1 VLAGLARLW
10 LDRAVPPAP
19 PPVTEDTDHLIVC
32 GDDALAYRVVE
43 ELATN
48 YGERVT
54 VLLGS
59 ASRGHGPRIAQLPG
73 VRVIERTDLD
83 SAAFAAAQAHSARAI
98 ALMGRDDLA
107 NFHAGLRAQ
116 DLNPDLRMVMRI
128 FNTGLG
134 ERIRAFFPDCAV
146 LSSSAMAAPSFVA
159 AALGEPAPS
168 HVRLAGRTLYVAR
181 RGQADTRHVLC
192 GLASPGDLAS
202 PGLLPPTP
210 GTADLVLAVA
220 DGTPRNP
227 LTRQRRR
234 PLRAAADVSHLL
246 LRSKIGIVFVGLFAI
261 LVAGFILLA
270 TSGRYSLPNA
280 LYLTA
285 LDAAGAAVTSSRL
298 GAPEKLAQFLLTF
311 DGMAFLPVVT
321 AAVVGA
327 RLTGSLRAKER
338 PLSGHVIVAGLGNVG
353 SRILGQLHDL
363 GVDVVCVDKNE
374 HAAGVRL
381 ARRLGLKVVI
391 GETHREETLRA
402 AGISTSQALVSVTDS
417 DIVNLETAL
426 HARALAPDLRLVLR
440 LSDDDLAERVQ
451 KTVGNTIS
459 RSVPYLAAPAFAAA
473 MLEHQVLRTIPVGR
487 HVLLIA
493 DVEVSAGAELSGQP
507 VRSVHRPGSVRVI
520 AVRPA
525 AASQVD
531 WAPDPGYRIS
541 PQDRIY
547 VLATRTG
554 LSDVLA
560 RSQPGAS

>member
-1 VLAGLARLW
+1 MPL
-10 LDRAVPPAP
+10 VPH
-19 PPVTEDTDHLIVC
+19 PVTEDTDHLIVC
-32 GDDALAYRVVE
+32 GDDALAYRMVE

-54 VLLGS
+54 VLLTS
-59 ASRGHGPRIAQLPG
+59 VSRGHGPRIAQLPG
-73 VRVIERTDLD
+73 VRVIEQPGLD
-83 SAAFAAAQAHSARAI
+83 GAAFTAAQVHSARAV

-134 ERIRAFFPDCAV
+134 ERMRAFFPDCAV

-181 RGQADTRHVLC
+181 TGQADATQVLC
-192 GLASPGDLAS
+192 GLASPGGRSA

-210 GTADLVLAVA
+210 ATADLVLAVA
-220 DGTPRNP
+220 DGSPRNP

-234 PLRAAADVSHLL
+234 PVRFLADMAHMLLHSKLGLVFTGLFTLL
-246 LRSKIGIVFVGLFAI
+246 LC
-261 LVAGFILLA
+261 GFLLLA
-270 TSGRYSLPNA
+270 TAGGYSLPNA

-285 LDAAGAAVTSSRL
+285 LDAAGAAVTSARL
-298 GAPEKLAQFLLTF
+298 GGAEKVAQFLLTF
-311 DGMAFLPVVT
+311 TGMAFLPVVT

-327 RLTGSLRAKER
+327 RLTGSLRSRER
-338 PLSGHVIVAGLGNVG
+338 PLSDHVIVAGLGNVG
-353 SRILGQLHDL
+353 TRISGQLHDL

-381 ARRLGLKVVI
+381 ARRLGLRVVI

-426 HARALAPDLRLVLR
+426 HARALAPELRLVLR

-493 DVEVSAGAELSGQP
+493 DVEVSAGSELAGQP
-507 VRSVHRPGSVRVI
+507 VRSVHHPGSVRVI
-520 AVRPA
+520 ALHRA

-531 WAPDPGYRIS
+531 WSPEPGYRLS
-541 PQDRIY
+541 PLDRIY

-554 LSDVLA
+554 LSEVLA
-560 RSQPGAS
+560 RGQASNS

>member
-1 VLAGLARLW
+1 M
-10 LDRAVPPAP
+10 
-19 PPVTEDTDHLIVC
+19 PPVPRPATEDTDHLIVC

-59 ASRGHGPRIAQLPG
+59 VSRGHGPRIAQLPG
-73 VRVIERTDLD
+73 VQVLERPDLD
-83 SAAFAAAQAHSARAI
+83 SAAFAAAQVHSARAM

-134 ERIRAFFPDCAV
+134 ERMRAFFPDCAV

-181 RGQADTRHVLC
+181 SGQADARHVLC
-192 GLASPGDLAS
+192 GLASPAGLAA
-202 PGLLPPTP
+202 PALLPPTP
-210 GTADLVLAVA
+210 NAADLVLAVA

-234 PLRAAADVSHLL
+234 PLRLAADMIHLL
-246 LRSKIGIVFVGLFAI
+246 LRSKLGLVFAGLFT
-261 LVAGFILLA
+261 LLLCGFILLA
-270 TSGRYSLPNA
+270 TAAGYSVANA

-285 LDAAGAAVTSSRL
+285 LDAAGAAVTNARL
-298 GAPEKLAQFLLTF
+298 AAPEKVAQFLLTF
-311 DGMAFLPVVT
+311 TGMAFLPVVT

-327 RLTGSLRAKER
+327 RLTGSLRGHER
-338 PLSGHVIVAGLGNVG
+338 PLSDHVIVAGLGNMG
-353 SRILGQLHDL
+353 TRIFGQLHDL

-381 ARRLGLKVVI
+381 ARRLGLRVVI

-402 AGISTSQALVSVTDS
+402 AGIGTSQALVSVTDS

-493 DVEVSAGAELSGQP
+493 DVEVRAGSELAGQP
-507 VRSVHRPGSVRVI
+507 VRSVHRPGAVRVI

-525 AASQVD
+525 AANQVD
-531 WAPDPGYRIS
+531 WAPQPGYRIS
-541 PQDRIY
+541 PLDRIY

-554 LSDVLA
+554 LSEVLA
-560 RSQPGAS
+560 RSEPSGS

>member
-1 VLAGLARLW
+1 
-10 LDRAVPPAP
+10 
-19 PPVTEDTDHLIVC
+19 VC
-32 GDDALAYRVVE
+32 GDDALAYRMVE

-48 YGERVT
+48 YGEQVT
-54 VLLGS
+54 VLLS
-59 ASRGHGPRIAQLPG
+59 SVSRGHGPRIAHLPG
-73 VRVIERTDLD
+73 VRVIERLNLD
-83 SAAFAAAQAHSARAI
+83 SAAFTAAQVHSARAM

-134 ERIRAFFPDCAV
+134 ERMRAFFPDCAV

-159 AALGEPAPS
+159 AALGEPTPS

-181 RGQADTRHVLC
+181 SGQADATQVLC
-192 GLASPGDLAS
+192 GLASPSDTA
-202 PGLLPPTP
+202 PGLLPPTQAA
-210 GTADLVLAVA
+210 ADLVLAVA

-227 LTRQRRR
+227 LTQQRRR
-234 PLRAAADVSHLL
+234 PLRFLADVTHLL
-246 LRSKIGIVFVGLFAI
+246 LRSKLGLVFAGLFT
-261 LVAGFILLA
+261 LLLCGFVLLA
-270 TSGRYSLPNA
+270 SVGGYSLPNA

-285 LDAAGAAVTSSRL
+285 LDAAGAAVANARL
-298 GAPEKLAQFLLTF
+298 GGAEKVAQFLLTF
-311 DGMAFLPVVT
+311 TGMAFLPVVT

-327 RLTGSLRAKER
+327 RLTGSLRGRER
-338 PLSGHVIVAGLGNVG
+338 PLSGHVIVAGLGNMG
-353 SRILGQLHDL
+353 TRIFGQLHDL

-381 ARRLGLKVVI
+381 ARRLGLRVVI

-459 RSVPYLAAPAFAAA
+459 RSVPSLAAPAFAAA
-473 MLEHQVLRTIPVGR
+473 MLEQHVLRTIPVGR

-493 DVEVSAGAELSGQP
+493 DVEVSAGSELAGQP
-507 VRSVHRPGSVRVI
+507 VQSVHRPGAVRVI
-520 AVRPA
+520 AVRRA
-525 AASQVD
+525 AANQVD
-531 WAPDPGYRIS
+531 WSPGPGYQIS
-541 PQDRIY
+541 PLDRIY

-554 LSDVLA
+554 LSEVLA
-560 RSQPGAS
+560 RSQASGG